1 MQAIT
6 GKELEYIVDSIS
18 NEDLLIKQCAA
29 TAAATQNPTIQQAC
43 QQYIRSLDHHI
54 DLLFMQ
60 DEDLLYTILA
70 DLKRTVREYTTATTE
85 SSCPTVRQL
94 FTQLTNDTLRMQ
106 GELYNLMKQLNMYST
121 SSKALRQDVDKSIQD
136 ARNLQQ
142 KNLKKARGT
151 SAGGCCMKQL
161 TDLKLKVLDLLNEDA
176 RRSPALLA
184 TLIGVEEEAVKEA
197 IAELEQ
203 DHVIVKYAAVVN
215 WSKIEDE
222 TVTALIEVQITP
234 ERGRGFEGIAERIYL
249 YPQVKSVYLMS
260 GAYDLLVEV
269 EGRNLREV
277 ANFVS
282 EKLSPID
289 SVLSTKTNFILK
301 KYKQDGIIFEDRE
314 EDNRLMISP

>member
-1 MQAIT
+1 
-6 GKELEYIVDSIS
+6 
-18 NEDLLIKQCAA
+18 
-29 TAAATQNPTIQQAC
+29 
-43 QQYIRSLDHHI
+43 
-54 DLLFMQ
+54 
-60 DEDLLYTILA
+60 
-70 DLKRTVREYTTATTE
+70 
-85 SSCPTVRQL
+85 
-94 FTQLTNDTLRMQ
+94 
-106 GELYNLMKQLNMYST
+106 
-121 SSKALRQDVDKSIQD
+121 
-136 ARNLQQ
+136 
-142 KNLKKARGT
+142 
-151 SAGGCCMKQL
+151 MKQL

>member
-1 MQAIT
+1 
-6 GKELEYIVDSIS
+6 
-18 NEDLLIKQCAA
+18 
-29 TAAATQNPTIQQAC
+29 
-43 QQYIRSLDHHI
+43 
-54 DLLFMQ
+54 
-60 DEDLLYTILA
+60 
-70 DLKRTVREYTTATTE
+70 
-85 SSCPTVRQL
+85 
-94 FTQLTNDTLRMQ
+94 
-106 GELYNLMKQLNMYST
+106 
-121 SSKALRQDVDKSIQD
+121 
-136 ARNLQQ
+136 
-142 KNLKKARGT
+142 
-151 SAGGCCMKQL
+151 MKQL

-197 IAELEQ
+197 IAELEK